1 MSIEMVLCLTISF
14 VLISVAVL
22 GCLIGLRI
30 YDFRARPRVV
40 PLRNDYQVEDTSREA
55 ATHRDRIG

>member
-22 GCLIGLRI
+22 GCLIGMRI
-30 YDFRARPRVV
+30 YDSRARPRVV
-40 PLRNDYQVEDTSREA
+40 PLRNEYRVQEASRK
-55 ATHRDRIG
+55 ATDHRDRIG